1 MKYFCASFSM
11 FLALS
16 LFVLAIADEAKMTQ
30 LLVLAAFASL
40 LHGFYLQQ
48 DDDDYEIK

>member
-16 LFVLAIADEAKMTQ
+16 LFVLAIADEAKTAQ
-30 LLVLAAFASL
+30 LLIIASFASIM
-40 LHGFYLQQ
+40 HGLYLKE

>member
-1 MKYFCASFSM
+1 M

-16 LFVLAIADEAKMTQ
+16 LFVFALVDEAKTAQ
-30 LLVLAAFASL
+30 LLVLAALASI

-48 DDDDYEIK
+48 DDNDYEIK